1 MSTLP
6 TEVTGAQGALEAAE
20 AADQL
25 IVMTASYTVTTPADY
40 TRAGEDLK
48 RIKGALKRLE
58 DVRTSI
64 TGPLNASLKKVN
76 EFFGGPSA
84 ELTAS
89 ERRIKQ
95 AMGAYS
101 DRARAAQ
108 EAETAR
114 RLALQRAEEAE
125 RRAAAEVAA
134 AELAEAAELA
144 AVRGDEEQ
152 AARLSEVAQ
161 AQAEAAEAP
170 PAPPPV
176 LVPRRH
182 SPAVPGISELE
193 TWHCEVTDIPAL
205 VRAVAAGEA
214 PTRAVVPDLRYL
226 KAVVK
231 AAKGGVKI
239 PGVRVWRETDIR
251 SGRV

>member
-20 AADQL
+20 AADEL
-25 IVMTASYTVTTPADY
+25 IVMTASYTVTTAEHY
-40 TRAGEDLK
+40 SRAGEDLK

-84 ELTAS
+84 ELAAS

-101 DRARAAQ
+101 DRARARQ
-108 EAETAR
+108 EAENAR
-114 RLALQRAEEAE
+114 RLAEQRAREAE
-125 RRAAAEVAA
+125 QRAAAEVAA

-176 LVPRRH
+176 IVPRRH
-182 SPAVPGISELE
+182 TPAVSGVTELE
-193 TWHCEVTDIPAL
+193 AWRCEVTDIPAL
-205 VRAVAAGEA
+205 VRAVVVGLVPAQ
-214 PTRAVVPDLRYL
+214 AVVPDLAFL
-226 KAVVK
+226 KRL
-231 AAKGGVKI
+231 AKTLKGDMKV
-239 PGVRVWRETDIR
+239 PGVLVWRETDIR